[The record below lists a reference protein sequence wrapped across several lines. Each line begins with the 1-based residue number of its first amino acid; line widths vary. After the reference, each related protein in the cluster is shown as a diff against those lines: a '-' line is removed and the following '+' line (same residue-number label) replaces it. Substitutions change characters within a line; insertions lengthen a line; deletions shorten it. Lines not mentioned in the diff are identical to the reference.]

1 LPHTTLIQARTT
13 VTAAQHLFPCKPLLY
28 FLSSANTPLH
38 VTMAPE
44 WYKLLA
50 LVVIIFSLVIL
61 TYDIACVIPTVH
73 IVVAAVWGIN
83 SSHREHILTLY
94 RA

>member
-1 LPHTTLIQARTT
+1 
-13 VTAAQHLFPCKPLLY
+13 
-28 FLSSANTPLH
+28 
-38 VTMAPE
+38 MAPE

-61 TYDIACVIPTVH
+61 TYDIACVMPTVH

-83 SSHREHILTLY
+83 SSRREHILTLY